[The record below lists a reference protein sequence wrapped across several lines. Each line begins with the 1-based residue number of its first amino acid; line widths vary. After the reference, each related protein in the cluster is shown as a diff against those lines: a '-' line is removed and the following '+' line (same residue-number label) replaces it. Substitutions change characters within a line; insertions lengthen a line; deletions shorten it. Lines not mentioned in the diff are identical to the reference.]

1 MRGSLTAV
9 TLLFLGASCIP
20 SYRMV
25 HDGNLYFERCYGA
38 DFDRQV
44 DATKREECW
53 QAWLGHY
60 TRHQPAHRVDYAMR
74 RIEALQNGEPMPT
87 LPGLAGASGNQ
98 VPVDP
103 GLSTL
108 VGGGAPRLAAVSQ
121 DADAGTLSSEIPN
134 GCLEAC
140 NTFDSQCVSECPS
153 RNVNCRNG
161 CTRERA
167 ICLGGCH

>member
-1 MRGSLTAV
+1 M
-9 TLLFLGASCIP
+9 
-20 SYRMV
+20 
-25 HDGNLYFERCYGA
+25 HDSDLYFERCYGA

-44 DATKREECW
+44 APAKKEACW

-74 RIEALQNGEPMPT
+74 RVEALQNGEPLPT

-103 GLSTL
+103 NLSNL
-108 VGGGAPRLAAVSQ
+108 VGAGAPRLAAVSTTT
-121 DADAGTLSSEIPN
+121 DGGAPLNEIPN

-140 NTFDSQCVSECPS
+140 NTFESSCVSECPS
-153 RNVNCRNG
+153 SSVNCRDG
-161 CTRERA
+161 CSRERA